1 MIGEILKWIRDTE
14 IYKDDK
20 LWQLFCSVFPSIE
33 VIVGWIF
40 AFFQWKSKS
49 KLDIQNKQQIKELE
63 AKFEK
68 QLMEKENLLMY
79 SLRQYLHLTSNLA
92 MFQISH
98 FFSYYLQ
105 NTYTLILINT

>member
-40 AFFQWKSKS
+40 AFFQKKRKICPDCNVMWT
-49 KLDIQNKQQIKELE
+49 
-63 AKFEK
+63 
-68 QLMEKENLLMY
+68 
-79 SLRQYLHLTSNLA
+79 SLRNL
-92 MFQISH
+92 
-98 FFSYYLQ
+98 
-105 NTYTLILINT
+105 